1 MAEAAGTA
9 VESDCQMGW
18 LTAVMSL
25 AGATISSHSVCPGRS
40 RFRISLRVS
49 GLGYTVV
56 LDVRVCESHQREVR
70 ISPYYV
76 ESEELPAP

>member
-1 MAEAAGTA
+1 MAEAAGRA
-9 VESDCQMGW
+9 VESYCQMAW

-25 AGATISSHSVCPGRS
+25 AGATISPRGRCPDS
-40 RFRISLRVS
+40 SQFRVSLRVS

-56 LDVRVCESHQREVR
+56 LDVRVCESHQRELR